1 MKMSVS
7 SNVVVTVMWVMS
19 PPEVTIS
26 LSVMEFII
34 SFDCPLDV
42 KSAGVL
48 PETSV

>member
-1 MKMSVS
+1 MSIS

-19 PPEVTIS
+19 PAEVTIF
-26 LSVMEFII
+26 LGVMEFIT